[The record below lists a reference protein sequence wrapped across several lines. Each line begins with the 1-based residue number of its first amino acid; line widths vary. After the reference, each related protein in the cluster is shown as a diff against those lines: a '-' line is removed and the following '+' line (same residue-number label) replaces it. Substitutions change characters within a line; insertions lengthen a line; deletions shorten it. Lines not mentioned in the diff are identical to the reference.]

1 MKSSFIESCI
11 NILKKQEIQ
20 HEIKVFLKPFL
31 EMILIQL
38 NPYIYLSLFF
48 VTISLLLLVGNF
60 LLLLNVEKQ
69 LKLIKES

>member
-1 MKSSFIESCI
+1 MKNSFVESCI

-38 NPYIYLSLFF
+38 NPYIYISLFF

-69 LKLIKES
+69 LKNIKH

>member
-1 MKSSFIESCI
+1 MKNSFVESCI

-20 HEIKVFLKPFL
+20 HEIKIFLKPFL

-38 NPYIYLSLFF
+38 NPYIYISLFF

>member
-1 MKSSFIESCI
+1 MKNSFVESCI

-38 NPYIYLSLFF
+38 NPYIYISLFF

>member
-1 MKSSFIESCI
+1 MKNSFLESCI
-11 NILKKQEIQ
+11 GILKKQEIQ

-38 NPYIYLSLFF
+38 NPYIYISLFF
-48 VTISLLLLVGNF
+48 VTISLLLLIGNF

>member
-1 MKSSFIESCI
+1 MKNSFLESCI

-38 NPYIYLSLFF
+38 NPYIYISLFF

-69 LKLIKES
+69 LKNIKH

>member
-1 MKSSFIESCI
+1 MKNSFLESCI

-38 NPYIYLSLFF
+38 NPYIYISLFF

>member
-1 MKSSFIESCI
+1 MKNSFIESCI
-11 NILKKQEIQ
+11 GILKKQEIQ

-38 NPYIYLSLFF
+38 NPYIYISLFF
-48 VTISLLLLVGNF
+48 VTISLLLLIGNF

>member
-1 MKSSFIESCI
+1 MKNSFLESCI

-20 HEIKVFLKPFL
+20 HEIKLFLKPFL

-38 NPYIYLSLFF
+38 NPYIYISLFF

>member
-1 MKSSFIESCI
+1 MKNSFAESCI

-38 NPYIYLSLFF
+38 NPYIYISLFF